1 MKIVF
6 TIYFAV
12 VAAGLAS
19 AGEPE
24 PHHAAP
30 TSVIQITPAFI
41 NELAE
46 EMRTNHPALKAAGAR
61 TQAAEANA
69 AAVRSWEDPTLRLGG
84 VGARREFRASDGDL
98 IYGVEQKLPLFGK
111 PQLARGV
118 AQTELATEQANT
130 NYQFQILRRE
140 LAKALFKSA
149 LADRLVGIGEQDLVW
164 LDTLVAATEQRY
176 RAGTATQIQL
186 LRVQSEQAKRAE
198 QLRTDKLRLGHEQ
211 FGMNRM
217 LNRNLHETWPRLQLP
232 EVASA
237 LVYNQQLV
245 NLAVKYE
252 PKLKVLQQQ
261 IKQAEATATLTR
273 RQRLPNVSLGFEG
286 RNYTGDGSSRQDM
299 VTLSFNLPWANFS
312 RYRSDIKRDE
322 ARLKA
327 AELDATDYELSV
339 QEEVHHLTVSI
350 DAARR
355 EALLYRDEI
364 IPRAEQAL
372 KSTRYAW
379 ETDKGMFADVLDAR
393 RMLLDGQLMYARAVA
408 EQYETMAELVL
419 CCGLGDFEALQMI
432 GVQTEPA
439 KSQPDKP

>member
-1 MKIVF
+1 MRIVF
-6 TIYFAV
+6 TIYFAA

-24 PHHAAP
+24 PHHASA
-30 TSVIQITPAFI
+30 TDVIQITPAFI

-46 EMRTNHPALKAAGAR
+46 EMRTNHPALQAAGAR
-61 TQAAEANA
+61 AQAAEANA
-69 AAVRSWEDPTLRLGG
+69 AAVRSWEDPMLRLGG

-111 PQLARGV
+111 PQLARKL
-118 AQTELATEQANT
+118 AQSEFATEQANT

-140 LAKALFKSA
+140 FAKALFKSA
-149 LADRLVGIGEQDLVW
+149 LADRVVEIGEQDLVW
-164 LDTLVAATEQRY
+164 LDTLATATEQRY
-176 RAGTATQIQL
+176 RAGTATQVQL
-186 LRVQSEQAKRAE
+186 LRVQNEQAKRAD

-217 LNRNLHETWPRLQLP
+217 LNRDLHAPWPRLELP
-232 EVASA
+232 PVASPV
-237 LVYNQQLV
+237 VYNQQLV

-252 PKLKVLQQQ
+252 PKLKVMQQQ
-261 IKQAEATATLTR
+261 IKQAEAMAQLTR
-273 RQRLPNVSLGFEG
+273 RKRLPDVSLGFEG
-286 RNYTGDGSSRQDM
+286 RNYTGNGSFRQDA
-299 VTLSFNLPWANFS
+299 VVLSFNLPWANVS
-312 RYRSDIKRDE
+312 KYRSDINRDE

-327 AELDATDYELSV
+327 AELDATDYELTV
-339 QEEVHHLTVSI
+339 QEEIHHLTVSI

-372 KSTRYAW
+372 NSSRYAW
-379 ETDKGMFADVLDAR
+379 ETDTGMFADVLEAR
-393 RMLLDGQLMYARAVA
+393 RMLLDGQLMYARGVA
-408 EQYETMAELVL
+408 EQYEMMAELVL

-439 KSQPDKP
+439 KPEKQ